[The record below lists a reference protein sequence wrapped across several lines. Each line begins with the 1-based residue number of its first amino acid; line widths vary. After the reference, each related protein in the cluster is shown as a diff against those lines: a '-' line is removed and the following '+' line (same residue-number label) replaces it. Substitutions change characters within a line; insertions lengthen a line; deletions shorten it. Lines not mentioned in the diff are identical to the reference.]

1 MTAGPVFS
9 DDNTV
14 IMILLLMIKMVMMMM
29 FDDDDDD
36 DVSGW
41 RHQSQLHICWS
52 EWGISARE
60 T

>member
-1 MTAGPVFS
+1 MTAGPVFG

-14 IMILLLMIKMVMMMM
+14 IMILLLMMMIKMIIN
-29 FDDDDDD
+29 DDDDDD
-36 DVSGW
+36 LSGW

>member
-1 MTAGPVFS
+1 MTAGPVFG

-14 IMILLLMIKMVMMMM
+14 IMILLLMMMII
-29 FDDDDDD
+29 DDDDDD
-36 DVSGW
+36 YNVTGG

>member
-1 MTAGPVFS
+1 MTAGPVFG

-14 IMILLLMIKMVMMMM
+14 IMILLLMMMIKMIIN
-29 FDDDDDD
+29 DDDDDD
-36 DVSGW
+36 DLSGW

>member
-1 MTAGPVFS
+1 MTAGPVFG

-14 IMILLLMIKMVMMMM
+14 IMTLLLMMMIKMIIN
-29 FDDDDDD
+29 DDDDDYN
-36 DVSGW
+36 VTGG

>member
-9 DDNTV
+9 NDNTV
-14 IMILLLMIKMVMMMM
+14 IMILLLMIMIKMIIN
-29 FDDDDDD
+29 DDDDDYN
-36 DVSGW
+36 VTGW
-41 RHQSQLHICWS
+41 RHQSQLRICWS